1 MPSRVRQGFVLLE
14 AAVALLVIG
23 LATAGALEL
32 FSAHLRAAA
41 RQPALVAA
49 AALAQD
55 RMAAVRLLPP
65 EGMRRLADSLARG
78 RFAPPFAAYQW
89 RTVATRARNANVYE
103 IRVDVSWSGGSY
115 TLATSASAPPEQAVT
130 R

>member
-1 MPSRVRQGFVLLE
+1 MSSRVRQGFALLE
-14 AAVALLVIG
+14 AVVALLVIG

-41 RQPALVAA
+41 RQPALATA

-55 RMAAVRLLPP
+55 RLAVVRLLPS

-78 RFAPPFAAYQW
+78 QFAAPFADYRW
-89 RTVATRARNANVYE
+89 RAATVRQRGENLYE
-103 IRVDVSWSGGSY
+103 LRVDVYWRDGSY
-115 TLATSASAPPEQAVT
+115 TLVTSASVPPELTVKQ
-130 R
+130 